1 MFISKQNKIKW
12 PLLIVA
18 TFIVAI
24 TVVFGVYRFDI
35 PLYVWMQQF
44 NTVVWRWFANI
55 FDGKVWVI
63 VFLLATIIMYLK
75 KTYELR
81 NDPTTQMHWFNIKFL
96 SRDAYA
102 KLKNSNAFLVL
113 CSLVMSGVIVEILKF
128 IIGRARPMMFE
139 WWGNIGYIF
148 VPFNSE
154 YWFNSMPSGH
164 TALSFAGLV
173 MLGMLLPRFKWLTWT
188 LAIAIAVSRVAIG
201 AHWPTDVILGAFIG
215 MVSADFV
222 LAIIRKIK

>member
-1 MFISKQNKIKW
+1 MFITKQNKIKW
-12 PLLIVA
+12 GLLGFVTVAVVAIIVA
-18 TFIVAI
+18 
-24 TVVFGVYRFDI
+24 GVKWFDI
-35 PLYVWMQQF
+35 PVYNWMQQYDIRM
-44 NTVVWRWFANI
+44 WHWFANI
-55 FDGKVWVI
+55 FDGKVWVA

-96 SRDAYA
+96 TRDAYT

-113 CSLVMSGVIVEILKF
+113 CSLCMSGVIVEVLKF
-128 IIGRARPMMFE
+128 VIGRMRPKFFDLL
-139 WWGNIGYIF
+139 GLDGFY
-148 VPFNSE
+148 PFTTN

-173 MLGMLLPRFKWLTWT
+173 MLGMLMPRFKWLTWG
-188 LAIAIAVSRVAIG
+188 LAIVIAVSRVAIG

>member
-12 PLLIVA
+12 PLLTIA
-18 TFIVAI
+18 
-24 TVVFGVYRFDI
+24 TVVVIALIIVGVRWFDI
-35 PLYVWMQQF
+35 PLYNWMQQYDV
-44 NTVVWRWFANI
+44 TLWHWFANI
-55 FDGKVWVI
+55 FDGKVWVA
-63 VFLLATIIMYLK
+63 VFLLATIFMYLK

-81 NDPTTQMHWFNIKFL
+81 NDPTTQMHWFNVKFL
-96 SRDAYA
+96 TKDAYT

-113 CSLVMSGVIVEILKF
+113 CSLVMSGVVVEVLKF
-128 IIGRARPMMFE
+128 VIGRMRPKFFDLL
-139 WWGNIGYIF
+139 GLDGFY
-148 VPFNSE
+148 PFNTN

-173 MLGMLLPRFKWLTWT
+173 MLGMLMPRFKWLTWT
-188 LAIAIAVSRVAIG
+188 LAIMIAVSRVATG

>member
-12 PLLIVA
+12 GLLGFMTVA
-18 TFIVAI
+18 VVAI
-24 TVVFGVYRFDI
+24 IIAGVYWFDI
-35 PLYVWMQQF
+35 PVYNWMQQYD
-44 NTVVWRWFANI
+44 TIVWHWFANI
-55 FDGKVWVI
+55 FDGKVWVA

-81 NDPTTQMHWFNIKFL
+81 NNPTTQMHWFNIKFL
-96 SRDAYA
+96 TQDAYS

-113 CSLVMSGVIVEILKF
+113 CSLCLSGVIVEVLKF
-128 IIGRARPMMFE
+128 IIGRMRPLFFDLL
-139 WWGNIGYIF
+139 GLDGFY
-148 VPFNSE
+148 PFTTN

-173 MLGMLLPRFKWLTWT
+173 MLGMLMPRFKWATWT
-188 LAIAIAVSRVAIG
+188 LAIVIAISRVATG